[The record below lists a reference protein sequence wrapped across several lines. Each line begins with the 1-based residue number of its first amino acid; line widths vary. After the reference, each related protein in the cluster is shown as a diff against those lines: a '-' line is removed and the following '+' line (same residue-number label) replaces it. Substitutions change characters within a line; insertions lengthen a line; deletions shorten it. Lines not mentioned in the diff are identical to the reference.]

1 MNALIAIA
9 VLATPNQSAA
19 KDFFPMEPG
28 MKWSYEVTGDGGG
41 TYSQEIGTPIDVGG
55 TLRNPLLIKVS
66 GRLVQT
72 TFYDIQGSGVYV
84 IGHDPK
90 VLFEKPQP
98 VFQLEG
104 KGSKWEYEGPSPY
117 DDDKSARMRV
127 KGQSKLVG
135 QRTVLGEKR
144 ECLEVDT
151 ETRIGLSESTATLF
165 KRSGLYAK
173 GVGLVQ
179 MEENVSVGRRSQ
191 KRKVQLTKFES
202 AKAGN

>member
-1 MNALIAIA
+1 M
-9 VLATPNQSAA
+9 
-19 KDFFPMEPG
+19 
-28 MKWSYEVTGDGGG
+28 
-41 TYSQEIGTPIDVGG
+41 
-55 TLRNPLLIKVS
+55 
-66 GRLVQT
+66 QT
-72 TFYDIQGSGVYV
+72 TFYDLQGSGVYV

-90 VLFEKPQP
+90 VLFEKPQH